1 MRKSSGEQH
10 RIDYNRHACSFWEY
24 VKCLLISVAISGVL
38 AWLFYRSGMGMLLLP
53 VVYVGCLKVYKKAQI
68 QKKKDC
74 LLYEFK
80 DMMQALSAALLAGYS
95 MENAWRDVER
105 EMRQMH
111 GEQSLM
117 YMEVRQMN
125 AAIAV
130 NEPIEQVFLEFA
142 RRSGCEEIESFAEV
156 FVFAKRSGG
165 DFVKII
171 RVAVQKLTGK
181 IEVEKEI
188 ATVLAGKKLEG
199 RIMNAMPLLVLAYMT
214 LCAGDFLDVLY
225 GNLLGIGIMSGVL
238 TGYAATLYLS
248 TRMLDIRV

>member
-1 MRKSSGEQH
+1 MRKRSVEQH
-10 RIDYNRHACSFWEY
+10 RIDYNRHVCSLWEY
-24 VKCLLISVAISGVL
+24 VKCLLISMVISGVL
-38 AWLFYRSGMGMLLLP
+38 AWLFYRSWFGMLLLP
-53 VVYVGCLKVYKKAQI
+53 VVYAGCLKAYKRAQI
-68 QKKKDC
+68 QKKKDS

-105 EMRQMH
+105 ELRQMY

-142 RRSGCEEIESFAEV
+142 GRSGCEEIESFAEV

-248 TRMLDIRV
+248 ARILDIRV

>member
-1 MRKSSGEQH
+1 MRRKSEEQQ
-10 RIDYNRHACSFWEY
+10 RMDYNHHVCAFLEY
-24 VKCLLISVAISGVL
+24 VKCLLISVTISGVL
-38 AWLFYRSGMGMLLLP
+38 AWLFYRSWFGMLLLP
-53 VVYVGCLKVYKKAQI
+53 AVYAACLHTYKKAQV
-68 QKKKDC
+68 QKKKDS

-105 EMRQMH
+105 ELQQLH
-111 GEQSLM
+111 GKQSLM
-117 YMEVRQMN
+117 CTEVRQMN

-130 NEPIEQVFLEFA
+130 NEPIEHVFSEFA
-142 RRSGCEEIESFAEV
+142 KRSGCEEIESFAEV

-181 IEVEKEI
+181 IEVEREI

-238 TGYAATLYLS
+238 AGYVVTLYIS
-248 TRMLDIRV
+248 THILNIRV

>member
-1 MRKSSGEQH
+1 MRREERH
-10 RIDYNRHACSFWEY
+10 RIDYNRHVCSPWEC
-24 VKCLLISVAISGVL
+24 VKCLLISIVISGVL
-38 AWLFYRSGMGMLLLP
+38 AWLFYRSWFGMMLLP
-53 VVYVGCLKVYKKAQI
+53 VVYVGCLKAYKKAQI
-68 QKKKDC
+68 QKKKDS

-105 EMRQMH
+105 ELRQMH

-117 YMEVRQMN
+117 YVEVQQMN

-142 RRSGCEEIESFAEV
+142 KRSGCEEIESFAEV

-199 RIMNAMPLLVLAYMT
+199 HIMNAMPLLVLAYMT

-238 TGYAATLYLS
+238 AGYVVTLYIS
-248 TRMLDIRV
+248 TRILDIRV

>member
-1 MRKSSGEQH
+1 MRRNSEEQC
-10 RIDYNRHACSFWEY
+10 RMDYDRHVCSVWEY
-24 VKCLLISVAISGVL
+24 VKCLFVSIVLSGVL
-38 AWLFYRSGMGMLLLP
+38 AWLFYRSWWGMILLP
-53 VVYVGCLKVYKKAQI
+53 AVYTGCLKSYKKVQI
-68 QKKKDC
+68 KRKKEV

-95 MENAWRDVER
+95 MENAYRDVER
-105 EMRQMH
+105 ELRQLY

-142 RRSGCEEIESFAEV
+142 KRSGCEEIESFAEV

-171 RVAVQKLTGK
+171 RVAVQKLSGK

-188 ATVLAGKKLEG
+188 ETVLAGKKLEG
-199 RIMNAMPLLVLAYMT
+199 RIMNVMPLFILAYMT
-214 LCAGDFLDVLY
+214 LCAGDYLDVLY
-225 GNLLGIGIMSGVL
+225 GNLPGRAVMSGVL
-238 TGYAATLYLS
+238 VGYVATLYMSAHILE
-248 TRMLDIRV
+248 IRV